1 MVGSKVVNKPEDE
14 IIRLVRAG
22 HSDVFANVVETY
34 QKPVYN
40 LCYRMLGDPYDA
52 EDAAQE
58 SFIRALKNIKRYDPR
73 RPFSTWLLSI
83 AAHYCIDQLRKRR
96 NKIVSIEGNP
106 DISLQELSPG
116 PELATIMS
124 EEQDRIRKIL
134 DTLSPTD
141 RAAVILRYWNELSYE
156 EIAQTLSLTVSAV
169 KSRLHRSRQTLAE
182 SWLEQT
188 SQNILIGRTR
198 HESPIF

>member
-1 MVGSKVVNKPEDE
+1 VVTPEHE
-14 IIRLVRAG
+14 VIKLVRSGQADLF
-22 HSDVFANVVETY
+22 SIIVENY
-34 QKPVYN
+34 QKPVFN
-40 LCYRMLGDPYDA
+40 LCYRMLGDPYEA

-58 SFIRALKNIKRYDPR
+58 AFIRALKNIKRYDTN

-96 NKIVSIEGNP
+96 AKIISIEENP
-106 DISLQELSPG
+106 DIYIQDFSPG
-116 PELATIMS
+116 PELLTIMN
-124 EEQDRIRKIL
+124 EDQNRIWKIL
-134 DTLSPTD
+134 DTLSPID

-156 EIAQTLSLTVSAV
+156 EIAQSLSLTVSAV

-182 SWLEQT
+182 NWLDQT
-188 SQNILIGRTR
+188 SQNILLERTQ

>member
-1 MVGSKVVNKPEDE
+1 VITTEHE
-14 IIRLVRAG
+14 IIKLVLSG
-22 HSDVFANVVETY
+22 HTEAFTSIVENY

-40 LCYRMLGDPYDA
+40 LCYRMLGNPFDA

-58 SFIRALKNIKRYDPR
+58 AFIRVLKNLKRYDPK
-73 RPFSTWLLSI
+73 RPFSTWLLAI

-96 NKIVSIEGNP
+96 GKIVSIEENP
-106 DISLQELSPG
+106 DIHLQDFTPI
-116 PELATIMS
+116 PEILAIMS
-124 EEQDRIRKIL
+124 EDNDRLRKIL
-134 DTLSPTD
+134 EKLNPID

-182 SWLEQT
+182 SWLDHA
-188 SQNILIGRTR
+188 SQNILMERTR